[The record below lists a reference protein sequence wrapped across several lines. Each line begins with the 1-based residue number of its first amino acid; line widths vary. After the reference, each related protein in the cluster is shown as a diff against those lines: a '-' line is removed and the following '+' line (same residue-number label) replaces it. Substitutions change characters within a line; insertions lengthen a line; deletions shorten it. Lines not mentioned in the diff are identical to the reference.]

1 MPKIQ
6 TRICLNLSKLNLTIF
21 RGGNGVIFAEIKNGY
36 LPVEISANSVEYL
49 GAVLVLFPL
58 GGVKLQHRFIHQ
70 ILPTLKKMDVDETKF
85 KKWFWTNI
93 VEIRNKSYREE
104 FDLIAFEKLF
114 QPFVEF
120 QPNELGAAVRWAML
134 VLGRLDLTPWPGLRR
149 RPTVG
154 LAHSAGVALVDT
166 GAIVVDMSVQFHVP
180 RHLEQTYIP
189 SLK

>member
-1 MPKIQ
+1 MLEPFIAQFNHFSRRQWCDFRWDKKWVL
-6 TRICLNLSKLNLTIF
+6 TCWDKRKLRWVPWRCT
-21 RGGNGVIFAEIKNGY
+21 GT
-36 LPVEISANSVEYL
+36 
-49 GAVLVLFPL
+49 
-58 GGVKLQHRFIHQ
+58 
-70 ILPTLKKMDVDETKF
+70 LPTGWCKTSAPLHPLDPPHSKKVVVDETKF

-154 LAHSAGVALVDT
+154 LAHSASMALVDT